1 MISELLDEIPI
12 LETLSPDSK
21 NMCEF
26 RLLYNES
33 KTLEIQIRLERFYF
47 YLSAGE
53 KKQKLAKTCAGV

>member
-21 NMCEF
+21 NMCGF

-33 KTLEIQIRLERFYF
+33 KTLEI
-47 YLSAGE
+47 
-53 KKQKLAKTCAGV
+53 